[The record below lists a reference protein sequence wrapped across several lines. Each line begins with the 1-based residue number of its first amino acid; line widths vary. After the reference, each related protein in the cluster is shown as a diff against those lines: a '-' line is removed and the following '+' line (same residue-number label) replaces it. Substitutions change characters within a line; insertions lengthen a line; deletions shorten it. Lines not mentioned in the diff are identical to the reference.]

1 MAFQPS
7 EHSYR
12 SAVIAMPTAQQMARL
27 NPKTG
32 LFYEGG
38 YGYHYNAVTGNITIV
53 LSPRSA
59 AQTQMTKGSS
69 AYNAVLSQI
78 ESGVAAPI
86 SSEELKAKRVATGGA
101 PSLLTSLTQT
111 FVPPTSSGSQQ
122 DLLVESDESTPF
134 YKQVWFLPVAI
145 SGTVLVIGTIFIL
158 TRE

>member
-7 EHSYR
+7 AHSYR

-38 YGYHYNAVTGNITIV
+38 YGYHYNAVTGDITIV

-59 AQTQMTKGSS
+59 SQTKMTKGSS
-69 AYNAVLSQI
+69 AYKAVLSQI

-86 SSEELKAKRVATGGA
+86 SSEELKAKRVAIGDA
-101 PSLLTSLTQT
+101 PSLMSSITQT
-111 FVPPTSSGSQQ
+111 FVAPTSQAPELLSGPS
-122 DLLVESDESTPF
+122 ESIPF
-134 YKQVWFLPVAI
+134 YKHPFFFPIAI
-145 SGTVLVIGTIFIL
+145 SGTALVLGTIFIL
-158 TRE
+158 TRD